1 MSKKALLHIVHCIDT
16 EGPFNEKF
24 EDSIKRINEI
34 FGLKLKKDKKILNLS
49 RENKI
54 NFGPNDKQ
62 IKKMLS
68 YEYLNYKNTWKDLS
82 RSLDVLMN
90 NKFRNEFLDDFKNG
104 WVYSWHCVDHLNFEK
119 NNPRN
124 KVRGYG
130 KIFHFYKKI
139 LKKKKAFKD
148 ELNWHYHPAS
158 FVMDSISSPNTLYY
172 SYKILIEILCKRII
186 EDAWFPVVNRPGFH
200 IERSDTNLFLEQWIP
215 FDYANQ
221 RYDFNNDR
229 TDSINGRFG
238 DWSRAPK
245 EWIGYHPDSH
255 DYQNKGFC
263 TRKIFRI
270 LNIGT
275 RFNEIKQKHIKEA
288 FSDAKKY
295 GKAIL
300 AVCNHDYRDMKIP
313 LIKFKKMILKEKN
326 YNKNVLIKFSGAEEA
341 ATCLTNKKSS
351 PIKFKINIKNNQLV
365 INLVKGK
372 LFGPQPFLAIKTKKN
387 EYLQCNLD
395 EIKKN
400 KIWSIYFDNN
410 TIGIDKIDK
419 IGIGSAGKY
428 GGYATK
434 VINVK

>member
-62 IKKMLS
+62 IKKMLGH
-68 YEYLNYKNTWKDLS
+68 EYLNYKNTWKELS
-82 RSLDVLMN
+82 KSLDILMS

-104 WVYSWHCVDHLNFEK
+104 WVYSWHCVDHLNFQK

-124 KVRGYG
+124 KVKGYG
-130 KIFHFYKKI
+130 KIFYFYKKI

-221 RYDFNNDR
+221 RYDFK
-229 TDSINGRFG
+229 RF
-238 DWSRAPK
+238 ST
-245 EWIGYHPDSH
+245 
-255 DYQNKGFC
+255 F
-263 TRKIFRI
+263 
-270 LNIGT
+270 
-275 RFNEIKQKHIKEA
+275 
-288 FSDAKKY
+288 
-295 GKAIL
+295 
-300 AVCNHDYRDMKIP
+300 
-313 LIKFKKMILKEKN
+313 
-326 YNKNVLIKFSGAEEA
+326 
-341 ATCLTNKKSS
+341 
-351 PIKFKINIKNNQLV
+351 
-365 INLVKGK
+365 
-372 LFGPQPFLAIKTKKN
+372 
-387 EYLQCNLD
+387 
-395 EIKKN
+395 
-400 KIWSIYFDNN
+400 
-410 TIGIDKIDK
+410 
-419 IGIGSAGKY
+419 
-428 GGYATK
+428 
-434 VINVK
+434 